1 MEAILCLKEG
11 VEERNTLDVVPVVM
25 RNKDVGI
32 DALATVR
39 LRPAIPQHPQSR
51 STVQNKP
58 RAVRGH

>member
-1 MEAILCLKEG
+1 
-11 VEERNTLDVVPVVM
+11 LDVVPVVM

-58 RAVRGH
+58 RTVRGY